1 MPQDVSRETRA
12 VGKEA
17 ITANLADCVRPYGN
31 IPDASRRLNP
41 YPALLPQ
48 QFITDLEK
56 FNEALALAYNN
67 IIPRWWKD
75 TEADFCGRMP
85 LEPRAE
91 ALLRVSFIFSK
102 HYGWLTF
109 MISVGRKDVQRRDH
123 ALLRGQSREFKT

>member
-1 MPQDVSRETRA
+1 MMPQDVNREIRA
-12 VGKEA
+12 VDEEA
-17 ITANLADCVRPYGN
+17 ITASLADCVRPYGI

-48 QFITDLEK
+48 QFITDLER

-75 TEADFCGRMP
+75 NEANFSSRMP
-85 LEPRAE
+85 LEPQAE

-102 HYGWLTF
+102 HYSWLIF
-109 MISVGRKDVQRRDH
+109 MISVGRKYV
-123 ALLRGQSREFKT
+123 